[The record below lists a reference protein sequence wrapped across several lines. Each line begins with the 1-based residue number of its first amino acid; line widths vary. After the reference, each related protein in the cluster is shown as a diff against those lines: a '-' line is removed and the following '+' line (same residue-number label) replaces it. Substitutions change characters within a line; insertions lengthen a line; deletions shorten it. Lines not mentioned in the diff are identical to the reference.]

1 MRAGILDPRI
11 SLAKHSNVTDPAFH
25 VTAHGPDFFPAVA
38 IKALGKWILMR
49 ADRSESEC
57 YYQEEKT
64 LNQMMPINLFPSFKK
79 KKSNNT
85 DHVIRS
91 VRMGKKL
98 CPWS

>member
-49 ADRSESEC
+49 ADRSESEF
-57 YYQEEKT
+57 YYTAEAT
-64 LNQMMPINLFPSFKK
+64 LNQMTPTNLLP
-79 KKSNNT
+79 NY
-85 DHVIRS
+85 
-91 VRMGKKL
+91 
-98 CPWS
+98 